1 MGSVRFSFCAMCK
14 FTVHACRH
22 STCTS
27 TIICISMYIC
37 AVVILVQLFDR
48 CGLFTV
54 GSDNREIDVFLDREC
69 LQDGKLFQNE
79 FVAALKMSSVVVP
92 IVSSDALSRMCSASV
107 EDEDNVLVEVRIF
120 ENMILLLFV
129 IICVLML

>member
-1 MGSVRFSFCAMCK
+1 MGAVRFSLCAMCK
-14 FTVHACRH
+14 FTHTDIAHAFPQYV
-22 STCTS
+22 
-27 TIICISMYIC
+27 YINVLLC
-37 AVVILVQLFDR
+37 GVVILVQLFDR

-69 LQDGKLFQNE
+69 LQDGKSFQNE
-79 FVAALKMSSVVVP
+79 FVGALKMSSVVVP

-129 IICVLML
+129 ITCVLML